1 VAEAARAAA
10 AETASFA
17 RDVSSR
23 RSEHKDRMRPGI
35 AHPGRKLELAALLA
49 SERTRAEDAARVIE
63 NESRNVTF
71 ATRTSAAKWAR
82 RFRRVSRLASFLA
95 GGVVV
100 PEDVCSDG
108 PGAEMEQAARRKNL
122 KQLRVERLKRQ
133 NAADAE
139 RRDDSKRANV
149 KLRSWAHLDVAETTP
164 ESAPGFKPFD
174 VAKALPPLA
183 PLENATHGA
192 ESDGKSGAEAPDA
205 GADEEAPK
213 EATDD
218 ANGDVAEEADPDASP
233 VWAADVPSV
242 RALMDARDVAWRDFT
257 AACRDAYARHAAATA
272 RRVADEVAHRQVW
285 DELVARAREG
295 RAR

>member
-1 VAEAARAAA
+1 
-10 AETASFA
+10 
-17 RDVSSR
+17 
-23 RSEHKDRMRPGI
+23 MRPGI

-63 NESRNVTF
+63 NENRNVSN

-100 PEDVCSDG
+100 PEDVCVDG

-149 KLRSWAHLDVAETTP
+149 KLRSWAHLDVADTTP
-164 ESAPGFKPFD
+164 ESAPGHEPFD

-205 GADEEAPK
+205 GADEEAP
-213 EATDD
+213 ATDD
-218 ANGDVAEEADPDASP
+218 ANGDEENVAEEVDPDASP